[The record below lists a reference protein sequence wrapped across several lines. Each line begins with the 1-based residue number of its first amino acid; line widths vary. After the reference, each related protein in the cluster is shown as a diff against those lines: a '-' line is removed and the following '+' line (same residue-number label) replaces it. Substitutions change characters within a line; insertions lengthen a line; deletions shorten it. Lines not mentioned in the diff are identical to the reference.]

1 MSVSAFLRENARFLT
16 AGGLLSLSSSYGQ
29 TFFIAIFA
37 GQIMMAFGLT
47 DGQWGLLYTL
57 STIVSA
63 TIMLW
68 AGALTDR
75 FRVRTLA
82 AVVMPGLALAC
93 VAMSVNT
100 SVAGLAVIIL
110 LLRFLGQGMMSQLAI
125 VAMAR
130 WFVARRGLALSISGL
145 GFAVGQA
152 IFPLGFAALLER
164 VDWRLLWLVAAG
176 LLIMTFPVIHRLLAA
191 ERTPQ
196 SLGEGKSTTGMGGR
210 HWTRREM
217 MGNRLFWLMLPML
230 LGPPAWGTALFFQ
243 QVHIAEVKGWSLVEY
258 LALLPLFTLT
268 AVIFTLASG
277 QLIDRFGSG
286 RLAQV
291 YLLPYAAA
299 FAVLAFA
306 DTLPVAALGL
316 MLFGVGSGI
325 QSTLPAAFWSQFY
338 GTRHIGAIKAVSN
351 SVAILGSAIGPG
363 LSGALIDLG
372 WTFPEQM
379 LSIAVYFILA
389 AALVIIG
396 VRHARPYLSTAAE
409 VDVERA

>member
-1 MSVSAFLRENARFLT
+1 MSLSAFLRENARFLT

-37 GQIMMAFGLT
+37 GQIMVAYGLT

-63 TIMLW
+63 LIMLW
-68 AGALTDR
+68 AGVLTDR
-75 FRVRTLA
+75 FRVRALA
-82 AVVMPGLALAC
+82 AAVMPGLALVC

-100 SVAGLAVIIL
+100 SLVGLAVLIL
-110 LLRFLGQGMMSQLAI
+110 LLRFFGQGMMSQLAI

-145 GFAVGQA
+145 GFAVGQS
-152 IFPLGFAALLER
+152 IFPVGFAALLEWL
-164 VDWRLLWLVAAG
+164 DWRVLWLVAAG
-176 LLIMTFPVIHRLLAA
+176 LLVATFPVIYRLLAA

-210 HWTRREM
+210 HWTRGEM
-217 MGNRLFWLMLPML
+217 LGNPLFWLMLPML

-243 QVHIAEVKGWSLVEY
+243 QVHIAEVKGWTLVEY

-306 DTLPVAALGL
+306 DTLAMAAVGL
-316 MLFGVGSGI
+316 MLFGIGSGI
-325 QSTLPAAFWSQFY
+325 QSTLPAAFWSEFY

-363 LSGALIDLG
+363 VSGALIDLG

-379 LSIAVYFILA
+379 LPIALYFVLA
-389 AALVIIG
+389 AALVALA
-396 VRHARPYLSTAAE
+396 VRRAEPHLSPAAKI
-409 VDVERA
+409 DVEGA

>member
-1 MSVSAFLRENARFLT
+1 MSLSAFLRENARFLT

-37 GQIMMAFGLT
+37 GQIMMAYGLT
-47 DGQWGLLYTL
+47 NGQWGLLYTL

-63 TIMLW
+63 VIMLW

-75 FRVRTLA
+75 FRVRALA
-82 AVVMPGLALAC
+82 AVVMPGLALVC

-100 SVAGLAVIIL
+100 SVAGLAALIL

-145 GFAVGQA
+145 GFAIGQS
-152 IFPLGFAALLER
+152 IFPVGFAALLER
-164 VDWRLLWLVAAG
+164 ADWRALWLVAAG
-176 LLIMTFPVIHRLLAA
+176 LTLATFPVIYRLLAA
-191 ERTPQ
+191 ERTPR

-217 MGNRLFWLMLPML
+217 MGSGLFWLMLPML

-299 FAVLAFA
+299 FSVLAFA
-306 DTLPVAALGL
+306 DTLPVAAIGL

-325 QSTLPAAFWSQFY
+325 QSTLPAAFWSEFY

-363 LSGALIDLG
+363 VSGALIDLG

-379 LSIAVYFILA
+379 LPIVFYFIVA
-389 AALVIIG
+389 AALVA
-396 VRHARPYLSTAAE
+396 VAVHRAQPHLSPTAKI
-409 VDVERA
+409 DVEGA